1 MTSLPSTSAL
11 LSYLSAASIAG
22 TALAVGQHI
31 AHDQGALSVYGLGL
45 LQGVLLAALVASRL
59 RKPSASA
66 DPSVTSPSNDGL
78 RTKQDKTPRSLIK
91 SVSCTETAVEPAA
104 PAAPLVLEVEYS
116 LEEYESMRKRQRGER
131 KGRNSNGGPI
141 TPDSGT
147 NRRQRRQSL
156 RTPKSVTR
164 LGDE

>member
-59 RKPSASA
+59 ANRPPPRIRRSRRPRTTASA
-66 DPSVTSPSNDGL
+66 
-78 RTKQDKTPRSLIK
+78 RSRI
-91 SVSCTETAVEPAA
+91 
-104 PAAPLVLEVEYS
+104 
-116 LEEYESMRKRQRGER
+116 
-131 KGRNSNGGPI
+131 
-141 TPDSGT
+141 
-147 NRRQRRQSL
+147 RRRARSSSQ
-156 RTPKSVTR
+156 
-164 LGDE
+164 